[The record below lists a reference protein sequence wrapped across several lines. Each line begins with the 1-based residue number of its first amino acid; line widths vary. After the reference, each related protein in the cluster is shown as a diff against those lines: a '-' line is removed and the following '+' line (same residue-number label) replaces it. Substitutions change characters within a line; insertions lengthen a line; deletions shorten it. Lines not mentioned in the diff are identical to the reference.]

1 MADSYTVRWLLQ
13 YYTAQ
18 VAHSFVAK
26 PSVGLTDGHFP
37 RYHQW
42 LFGGRGE
49 GEVLLNSGAL
59 KVLLAEEQSS

>member
-1 MADSYTVRWLLQ
+1 M
-13 YYTAQ
+13 
-18 VAHSFVAK
+18 HSFVAK

-42 LFGGRGE
+42 LFEGRG

-59 KVLLAEEQSS
+59 KVLLAEEHKLIAVSILHEHGR